1 MDNDPRTTPSAF
13 LELSNLVY
21 RSDTY
26 EEIYQ
31 AVCDA
36 APRLVTGCDHASLM
50 LRQHGSLITAAS
62 NDDVAR
68 LVDEMEREIGA
79 GPCVD
84 AIVDDA
90 PQIDA
95 DLTKSQVW
103 PLLSTR
109 VLESTPVRGMAGFRV
124 LVDNR
129 KVGALNLFSDTP
141 HALTAQSVNEAAVLA
156 AFTSVALMAASRDE
170 AATTLR
176 AGLESNREIGKAI
189 GLLMAFHKISDDD
202 AYEMLRRTSQDMNI
216 KLAHVAAEVVKNHHA
231 APALARGQ
239 DPSAGRDPAAR
250 PA

>member
-1 MDNDPRTTPSAF
+1 MDNEPRTTPSAF

-21 RSDTY
+21 GSDTY

-50 LRQHGSLITAAS
+50 LRQQERLITAAS
-62 NDDVAR
+62 SDDVAR

-95 DLTKSQVW
+95 DLTQSQVW
-103 PLLSTR
+103 PLLSAR
-109 VLESTPVRGMAGFRV
+109 VLERTPVRGMAGFRV

-156 AFTSVALMAASRDE
+156 AFTSVALIAASRNE
-170 AATTLR
+170 AANTLR
-176 AGLESNREIGKAI
+176 AGLTSNREIGKAI

-202 AYEMLRRTSQDMNI
+202 AFEMLRRTSQDLNI
-216 KLAHVAAEVVKNHHA
+216 KLTQVAAEVVNNHRA
-231 APALARGQ
+231 APARGQ
-239 DPSAGRDPAAR
+239 DPSVGKDPAAR
-250 PA
+250 PV